1 MIDHLCAVSLL
12 SEEGYDIVD
21 AEQALFFNEGKEK
34 LAKKFLKVS
43 YGSMVV
49 LRVCNLFIIEI
60 AISFP

>member
-34 LAKKFLKVS
+34 LAKKFLKVIH
-43 YGSMVV
+43 GLMV
-49 LRVCNLFIIEI
+49 LMGDH
-60 AISFP
+60 SS